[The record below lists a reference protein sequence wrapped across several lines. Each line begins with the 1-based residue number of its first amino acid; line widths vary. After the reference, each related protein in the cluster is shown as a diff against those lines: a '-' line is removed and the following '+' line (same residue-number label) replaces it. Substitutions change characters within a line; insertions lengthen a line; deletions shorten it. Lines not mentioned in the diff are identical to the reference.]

1 MQWSI
6 GTESRQGSTVTPMR
20 CWLLPMRCS
29 DQWAG
34 CRYPVTRPTHN
45 GTYRRRDSRV
55 ERDPPLIT
63 RRRSVALVMV
73 SLGRTIRVE
82 RQVVVNMMLVRLKR
96 FGVRVPKVL
105 WRRIIDAEAR
115 RGQSRVEW
123 FTEDHHRVR
132 DFVVTEIART
142 GEPVGVEQITATC
155 GINKQRALA
164 IIEELEKGMTFLF
177 RTDRDTVDW
186 AYPVTARRTPHR
198 VQLDSGERFFAA

>member
-1 MQWSI
+1 MPGGPLGRW
-6 GTESRQGSTVTPMR
+6 
-20 CWLLPMRCS
+20 
-29 DQWAG
+29 
-34 CRYPVTRPTHN
+34 RPW
-45 GTYRRRDSRV
+45 DSRTSSSASSYSISFRRSHMSAPMGGETV
-55 ERDPPLIT
+55 GPKRDPPLVT

-73 SLGRTIRVE
+73 SLERTIRVE
-82 RQVVVNMMLVRLKR
+82 RQVVVNMMLIRLKR

-177 RTDRDTVDW
+177 RTDGDAVDW

>member
-1 MQWSI
+1 M
-6 GTESRQGSTVTPMR
+6 GPGHE
-20 CWLLPMRCS
+20 
-29 DQWAG
+29 AA
-34 CRYPVTRPTHN
+34 HN
-45 GTYRRRDSRV
+45 GTYGWRDSGV
-55 ERDPPLIT
+55 ERDPPLVI

-73 SLGRTIRVE
+73 SPGRTIRVE
-82 RQVVVNMMLVRLKR
+82 RQVVSNMMLIRLKR

-132 DFVVTEIART
+132 DFVVTEIAQT
-142 GEPVGVEQITATC
+142 GEPVGVEQIAATC

-164 IIEELEKGMTFLF
+164 IIEELEEGMTFLF
-177 RTDRDTVDW
+177 RTDGDAVDW

>member
-1 MQWSI
+1 
-6 GTESRQGSTVTPMR
+6 
-20 CWLLPMRCS
+20 
-29 DQWAG
+29 
-34 CRYPVTRPTHN
+34 
-45 GTYRRRDSRV
+45 
-55 ERDPPLIT
+55 
-63 RRRSVALVMV
+63 MV
-73 SLGRTIRVE
+73 SLERAIRVE
-82 RQVVVNMMLVRLKR
+82 RQVVVNMMLIRLKR

-115 RGQSRVEW
+115 RGKSRVEW

-142 GEPVGVEQITATC
+142 GEPVGVERITATC

-177 RTDRDTVDW
+177 RTDGDAVDW
-186 AYPVTARRTPHR
+186 AYPVTATRTPHR